1 MPVRRW
7 LPVLAL
13 ALVATTPGHARPG
26 GAVVIAWNDPAT
38 GRGALAAMRGT
49 PPWDLLTPVLEVGR
63 DATVRASGRLVYATS
78 PVDGTM
84 VYSLSHVALPF
95 PLSDGL
101 YGLKPDPAERF
112 GIHLGTLTHGASSA
126 FSSSIRTRR
135 SASCPIRSS
144 PICSSGLRTSRPAR
158 GDDRRGGH
166 VGPRAALRRRGA
178 FIASPD

>member
-13 ALVATTPGHARPG
+13 ALVATTPGLARPG

-112 GIHLGTLTHGASSA
+112 GIHLGTLTARGELGILVVNPNA
-126 FSSSIRTRR
+126 SIRLLSNPFFPYLLERIADVT
-135 SASCPIRSS
+135 A
-144 PICSSGLRTSRPAR
+144 GAR
-158 GDDRRGGH
+158 
-166 VGPRAALRRRGA
+166 
-178 FIASPD
+178 